1 MSTVSIAPLEEKVD
15 VLVQK
20 SVVVQGTSQ
29 TQDYAMKFVC
39 AALSSEPPS
48 SSGPLNT
55 TAHVLRSL
63 FAQIWLH
70 LESATLRM

>member
-29 TQDYAMKFVC
+29 AQDYAMKFVC

-48 SSGPLNT
+48 SFGPPNTVAHSLPRYGCIWNQQPSGCD
-55 TAHVLRSL
+55 
-63 FAQIWLH
+63 
-70 LESATLRM
+70 